1 MSLHTGLDQIH
12 APDLPRFSAGGIL
25 WRSFWMTVVNF
36 IGFVGFALVI
46 AVPVTILVW
55 IVSQFLNLPDD
66 VQVEFSDGRIVSRP
80 DQTLAFVGFA
90 FVSLV
95 LVLLIQAAVAYRVF
109 RALGGYRV
117 GFGAALAHSF
127 AVLIH
132 LLELAVVASIVFG
145 ALGWLVYSETS
156 WLLAQ
161 GQFGVAAF
169 FGTLLVF
176 VLLYIA
182 VGCSVV
188 FPAIVI
194 EQIGPIAAILRSWR
208 LTRGHRWQIFVMLVL
223 FALIEW
229 AISHLFTIRIG
240 LELVGPAVAVLLN
253 VPLSFFGT
261 VVLASSYYGL
271 VGEKDGAT
279 ALGRIFA

>member
-1 MSLHTGLDQIH
+1 M
-12 APDLPRFSAGGIL
+12 
-25 WRSFWMTVVNF
+25 
-36 IGFVGFALVI
+36 
-46 AVPVTILVW
+46 
-55 IVSQFLNLPDD
+55 
-66 VQVEFSDGRIVSRP
+66 
-80 DQTLAFVGFA
+80 
-90 FVSLV
+90 
-95 LVLLIQAAVAYRVF
+95 
-109 RALGGYRV
+109 
-117 GFGAALAHSF
+117 
-127 AVLIH
+127 
-132 LLELAVVASIVFG
+132 
-145 ALGWLVYSETS
+145 
-156 WLLAQ
+156 
-161 GQFGVAAF
+161 
-169 FGTLLVF
+169 
-176 VLLYIA
+176 
-182 VGCSVV
+182 